1 MVGKVFRLK
10 KKFFLSQFQQETRNL
25 PIIESVKIIN
35 LLNYF
40 DKDGDVRVRGLKV
53 LFLVENGIRTVSLYR
68 LSYIKSW

>member
-53 LFLVENGIRTVSLYR
+53 LFLVENGIRTVS
-68 LSYIKSW
+68 